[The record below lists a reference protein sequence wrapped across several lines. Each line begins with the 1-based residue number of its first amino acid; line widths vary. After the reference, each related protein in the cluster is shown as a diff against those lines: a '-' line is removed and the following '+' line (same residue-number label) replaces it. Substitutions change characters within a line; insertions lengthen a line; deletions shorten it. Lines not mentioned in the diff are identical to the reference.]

1 MRRLVSVSSG
11 PSVSELRLWE
21 LNLEIMSRDEQYLFH
36 AIFIYFF
43 SQPATYYNPLS
54 SVVCGL

>member
-36 AIFIYFF
+36 AIFHTYKFAVNLA
-43 SQPATYYNPLS
+43 ATHR
-54 SVVCGL
+54 